1 MLAAFLGRLVL
12 MNFVK
17 VVISFVLLNACF
29 FSFAQQNIEQ
39 IRADFVEAERLAKY
53 GPAREYYAYASKIKD
68 YPLAPYAEATFLKN
82 HLSLN
87 KKKQIQALLTRY
99 PNAPF
104 SHSLRKAW
112 LNYLAKRQLRQ
123 AFTEQYVDVG
133 DVRLRCINLTW
144 QLQGGAS
151 KQEILNQVED
161 IWLAPFSQPK
171 ECNYIFDVWK
181 EAGYLT
187 SEQALKRLILAAK
200 EKNYRLL
207 PYLKGML
214 ELEDKHLASMWK
226 MAVKR
231 PANIAKSRFFLSFN
245 EREKDVFL
253 YAVNK
258 LVFSAPEKVETLWQE
273 LSPKFPLSAAE
284 KTQVT
289 KKLALSFA
297 IANHEESLE
306 WLLKVPEEV
315 VDESIK
321 QWRLAYSLENGD
333 WQDTYNIVSSLPEQ
347 MQTDEAV
354 VYWKARALEQLGDAQ
369 WANNTFS
376 ELSERRDYYGF
387 LAANKMQKQVSLR
400 HVPLQISEFE
410 FLKVGRNE
418 VLQRAYEFFK
428 LERYVAARKEWN
440 LLTQQLTDR
449 EKLAAAQLAHNWGWY
464 DRPIF
469 TLAQV
474 GYLND
479 VNLRFPLAYRE
490 LISQQ
495 ARQNK
500 VDPAFVFAIARRESS
515 FMHDAYS
522 SAGAAGLMQIK
533 PSTASYVA
541 KSKVKKRQLFKPEKN
556 AKLATSYLSYLMKKS
571 KGNPIVATAAYN
583 AGFSRVKRWLP
594 EQSMPADAW
603 IETIPYKETR
613 NYVKAV
619 MAYTEVYQELL
630 NKDSNVFNGMQN
642 SQIEP
647 TL

>member
-1 MLAAFLGRLVL
+1 MKIVRDVL
-12 MNFVK
+12 FAVLFV
-17 VVISFVLLNACF
+17 
-29 FSFAQQNIEQ
+29 FSFCLSASPSIEQ
-39 IRADFVEAERLAKY
+39 IRKDFIETERLAKH
-53 GPAREYYAYASKIKD
+53 GPAREYYAYAAKIKD
-68 YPLAPYAEATFLKN
+68 YPLAPYAEAIFLKH
-82 HLSLN
+82 HLSLKN
-87 KKKQIQALLTRY
+87 KTRIQGLLDQY

-104 SHSLRKAW
+104 SNKLRKSW

-123 AFTEQYVDVG
+123 VFTEQYVDVG
-133 DVRLRCINLTW
+133 DVKLRCINLTW

-151 KQEILNQVED
+151 QEEILSQVGE

-171 ECNYIFDVWK
+171 ECNYLFNQWQS
-181 EAGYLT
+181 AGYLT
-187 SEQALKRLILAAK
+187 SEVALERLILAAK

-207 PYLKGML
+207 PYLKNML

-226 MAVKR
+226 LAVKR
-231 PANIAKSRFFLSFN
+231 PENIAKPRFFLSFN
-245 EREKDVFL
+245 EQEKHVFL
-253 YAVNK
+253 YALNK
-258 LVFSAPEKVETLWQE
+258 LTFKAPEKVENLWQE
-273 LSPKFPLSAAE
+273 LSSKFPVTQQESI
-284 KTQVT
+284 QVT

-321 QWRLAYSLENGD
+321 QWRLAYSLEQGN
-333 WQDTYNIVSSLPEQ
+333 WQDTYNILVSLPEQ

-354 VYWKARALEQLGDAQ
+354 VYWKARALEQLGETQ
-369 WANNTFS
+369 WANTAFS

-387 LAANKMQKQVSLR
+387 LAANKMDKAVNLR

-410 FLKVGRNE
+410 FRKIGRNE
-418 VLQRAYEFFK
+418 VLQRAYEFYK
-428 LERYVAARKEWN
+428 LGRHIAARKEWN
-440 LLTQQLTDR
+440 VLTKQLTDR

-479 VNLRFPLAYRE
+479 VNLRFPLAYKD

-495 ARQNK
+495 AHKNK
-500 VDPAFVFAIARRESS
+500 IDPAFVFAIARRESS

-556 AKLATSYLSYLMKKS
+556 TKLATSYLSYLMDKS
-571 KGNPIVATAAYN
+571 KGNAIVATASYN

-594 EQSMPADAW
+594 KQSMPADAW

-613 NYVKAV
+613 EYVKAV

-630 NKDSNVFNGMQN
+630 DDKSNVFSNVKDIE
-642 SQIEP
+642 IEP